1 MAEHSSA
8 PVSRALLFLFL
19 SVSLLCSL
27 YAILFDR
34 ASAPQTS
41 LAATSGA
48 VSMAGAVASL
58 RFSGSVLCS
67 WLAWPT
73 TAETIAGSILLLRL
87 FSCERHLS
95 SPQIAVFLLSALSLA
110 LACALGS
117 EVVARTHGGEL
128 ALAKSYIGYGWGP
141 SVVYGAL
148 IVRHLLE
155 IPARTRVLLL
165 GCAHVNEK
173 FIEVLLSLQVSSKQI
188 TINAEKSNAIQLY
201 YCAVYKLSTRQ
212 HKYALLAADRAC
224 GLLYHDNKHETVHV
238 LTKGVF

>member
-1 MAEHSSA
+1 VYRSFERPGKEREKKKYLIFLTMNQGMAEHCSA
-8 PVSRALLFLFL
+8 PVSRALLFVFL

-188 TINAEKSNAIQLY
+188 KIK
-201 YCAVYKLSTRQ
+201 CR
-212 HKYALLAADRAC
+212 
-224 GLLYHDNKHETVHV
+224 
-238 LTKGVF
+238 